1 MPYIVNTYNGQQIT
15 IVNDGTIDQT
25 TDLKLIGKNYAG
37 FGEILNENL
46 VYLLENFAGASE
58 PPNAVAGQVWFDS
71 ANKVLKFYDGN
82 KFRIAGGA
90 EIGSTAP
97 TGLAKGDMW
106 WEEDGEQL
114 YVYNGQDFILVGPV
128 ATGGEGVSQL
138 SAITIKDTLA
148 NDRTVLKVTIQDDVV
163 ALISKV
169 EFTIDD
175 TRNPIPGFSL
185 VNKGFN
191 LASEAVYPAI
201 KYWGTARNS
210 DQLGGIDASQYI
222 LDSGNQIFSDLV
234 NFNNDNGI
242 LIGAGSDL
250 HLYITNGD
258 EVNITNEIGNVIKIG
273 VNSGAGAQEIAR
285 FENATFI
292 PASDNTGSIGT
303 LSSKWRNIFAY
314 DIALDD
320 NGALDGNTIGLHTGN
335 VVGNVT
341 GNVTGNITATSGTST
356 LNNLTITGSITGSL
370 VGTSTTAELVELD
383 GGAGVAAVTTATA
396 NSIAGRDSNGDIT
409 ANLFNGTAT
418 DSQQLD
424 GSAADITQTANT
436 IAKRDTN
443 GDLIARKF
451 QGTATA
457 AQFADLAEMYASDKH
472 YDPGTVLIFGGDAEV
487 TTTTMFCD
495 HRIAGVVST
504 DPAYLMNSTIDGV
517 AVALRGRVPCKVE
530 GPVSKGDLIVTSLTA
545 GVGTAL
551 TKDSAL
557 PNSICVI
564 GKAIEDNPEAGIK
577 LVEVVA

>member
-46 VYLLENFAGASE
+46 VYLLENFAGATE

-90 EIGSTAP
+90 EIGANAP

-163 ALISKV
+163 ALISKN

-175 TRNPIPGFSL
+175 SKNPIPGFSI

-234 NFNNDNGI
+234 NFNNDTGI

-258 EVNITNEIGNVIKIG
+258 EVNITNEIGNVIKFG
-273 VNSGAGAQEIAR
+273 VNSGVGAQEVAR
-285 FENATFI
+285 FENATLI
-292 PASDNTGSIGT
+292 PASDNTGSLGT
-303 LSSKWRNIFAY
+303 LTVKWRNIFAY

-320 NGALDGNTIGLHTGN
+320 NGALDGNTIGLHTGD
-335 VVGNVT
+335 VT
-341 GNVTGNITATSGTST
+341 GNVTGNLTGDVTSGGNST
-356 LNNLTITGSITGSL
+356 FNNVTVNGTITGSL
-370 VGTSTTAELVELD
+370 VGTSTTAELVEVD
-383 GGAGVAAVTTATA
+383 GGAGRAAVTTATA
-396 NSIAGRDSNGDIT
+396 NTIAARDSNGDIT
-409 ANLFNGTAT
+409 ANLFNGTST

-424 GSAADITQTANT
+424 GSPADITQTADT

-443 GDLIARKF
+443 GDLVARKF

-457 AQFADLAEMYASDKH
+457 AQFADLAEMYASDEN
-472 YDPGTVLIFGGDAEV
+472 YEPGTVLIFGGEAEV
-487 TTTTMFCD
+487 TTTDIFCD
-495 HRIAGVVST
+495 HRVAGIVST
-504 DPAYLMNSTIDGV
+504 DPAHLMNSTQEGV

-530 GPVSKGDLIVTSLTA
+530 GPVQKGDLIVTSPKPGVATA
-545 GVGTAL
+545 IA
-551 TKDSAL
+551 KDSAL
-557 PNSICVI
+557 PYPICVI
-564 GKAIEDNPEAGIK
+564 GKAIQNNSDTGIK
-577 LVEVVA
+577 LVEVVV